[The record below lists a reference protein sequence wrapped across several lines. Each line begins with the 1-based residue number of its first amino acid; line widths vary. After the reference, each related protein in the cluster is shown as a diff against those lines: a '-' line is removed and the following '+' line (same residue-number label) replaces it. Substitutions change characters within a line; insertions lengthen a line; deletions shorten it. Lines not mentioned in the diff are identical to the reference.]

1 MPRAGGGLK
10 RRGGDLV
17 FDGDGISLQE
27 TEKFRRWM
35 MVTVTQQCEYT

>member
-1 MPRAGGGLK
+1 MSWAGGGVK

-17 FDGDGISLQE
+17 FDGDRISLQE

-35 MVTVTQQCEYT
+35 MVTVTQ